1 MRLRLPSLKIE
12 ETVDRLLEEKTGQIV
27 GQVMNEVSGSNFALE
42 IKDMVVDELEPKVK
56 AFAQEALAEYL
67 GQFRD
72 DLIKEAS
79 TQLIRLLTE
88 KLLEE

>member
-27 GQVMNEVSGSNFALE
+27 GQVMNE
-42 IKDMVVDELEPKVK
+42 
-56 AFAQEALAEYL
+56 
-67 GQFRD
+67 
-72 DLIKEAS
+72 AS

>member
-1 MRLRLPSLKIE
+1 MICGLRLPGLKIE
-12 ETVDRLLEEKTGQIV
+12 ETVERLLKEQTGQIV
-27 GQVMNEVSGSNFALE
+27 AQVMTEVSGSNFALE

-56 AFAQEALAEYL
+56 TFAQEAIAEYL

-79 TQLIRLLTE
+79 TQR
-88 KLLEE
+88 LLEE